1 MDILNGIKNFL
12 SLINDNWTTI
22 LVIVGLALAL
32 WKKIESYSKLSTD
45 KKIEIAKKQISEN
58 ILKLITQAEKD
69 YAEWENAGSIKR
81 SEVISEIYKEY
92 PILAKVVNQEE
103 LVKWIDEQ
111 IDNALPTLRD
121 IIKQNEKDKSEINTK
136 INKIISPLKR
146 GLYKRRNSSLS
157 VYVSKRNESKVVL
170 YFYYEIIKY

>member
-69 YAEWENAGSIKR
+69 YAEWEKAGSIKR

-121 IIKQNEKDKSEINTK
+121 IIKQNESTTNVAK
-136 INKIISPLKR
+136 
-146 GLYKRRNSSLS
+146 
-157 VYVSKRNESKVVL
+157 
-170 YFYYEIIKY
+170 

>member
-1 MDILNGIKNFL
+1 MNVLNGIQNFL
-12 SLINDNWTTI
+12 QIINDNWTTI
-22 LVIVGLALAL
+22 LVIIGLALAL
-32 WKKIESYSKLSTD
+32 LKKIESYSKLSTD

-69 YAEWENAGSIKR
+69 YAEWEKAGSIKR

-111 IDNALPTLRD
+111 IDNALPTLRE
-121 IIKQNEKDKSEINTK
+121 IIKQNEKDKTDTGK
-136 INKIISPLKR
+136 
-146 GLYKRRNSSLS
+146 
-157 VYVSKRNESKVVL
+157 
-170 YFYYEIIKY
+170 

>member
-22 LVIVGLALAL
+22 LVIIGLALAL

-121 IIKQNEKDKSEINTK
+121 IIKQNEKDTLDAGK
-136 INKIISPLKR
+136 
-146 GLYKRRNSSLS
+146 
-157 VYVSKRNESKVVL
+157 
-170 YFYYEIIKY
+170 

>member
-1 MDILNGIKNFL
+1 MYILNGIKNFL

-111 IDNALPTLRD
+111 IDNALPTLRE
-121 IIKQNEKDKSEINTK
+121 IIKQNEKDTLDAGK
-136 INKIISPLKR
+136 
-146 GLYKRRNSSLS
+146 
-157 VYVSKRNESKVVL
+157 
-170 YFYYEIIKY
+170 

>member
-12 SLINDNWTTI
+12 SFINDNWTTI
-22 LVIVGLALAL
+22 LVIIGLALAL
-32 WKKIESYSKLSTD
+32 WKKFKSYSKLSTD

-69 YAEWENAGSIKR
+69 YAEWEKAGSIKR

-121 IIKQNEKDKSEINTK
+121 IIKQNEKDTLDAEK
-136 INKIISPLKR
+136 
-146 GLYKRRNSSLS
+146 
-157 VYVSKRNESKVVL
+157 
-170 YFYYEIIKY
+170 

>member
-22 LVIVGLALAL
+22 LVIIGLALAL
-32 WKKIESYSKLSTD
+32 LKKIESYSKLSTD

-69 YAEWENAGSIKR
+69 YAEWEKAGSIKR

-121 IIKQNEKDKSEINTK
+121 IIKQNEKDKSEIK
-136 INKIISPLKR
+136 Q
-146 GLYKRRNSSLS
+146 
-157 VYVSKRNESKVVL
+157 
-170 YFYYEIIKY
+170 

>member
-69 YAEWENAGSIKR
+69 YAEWEKAGSIKR

-111 IDNALPTLRD
+111 IDNALPTLSE
-121 IIKQNEKDKSEINTK
+121 IIKQNEKDTLNAGK
-136 INKIISPLKR
+136 
-146 GLYKRRNSSLS
+146 
-157 VYVSKRNESKVVL
+157 
-170 YFYYEIIKY
+170 

>member
-12 SLINDNWTTI
+12 TLINDNWTTI
-22 LVIVGLALAL
+22 LVIIGLALAL

-69 YAEWENAGSIKR
+69 YAEWEKAGSIKR

-111 IDNALPTLRD
+111 IDNSLPTLRE
-121 IIKQNEKDKSEINTK
+121 IIKQNEKDKTDTGK
-136 INKIISPLKR
+136 
-146 GLYKRRNSSLS
+146 
-157 VYVSKRNESKVVL
+157 
-170 YFYYEIIKY
+170 

>member
-12 SLINDNWTTI
+12 SFINDNWTTI

-45 KKIEIAKKQISEN
+45 KKIETAKKQISEN

-69 YAEWENAGSIKR
+69 YAEWEKAGSIKR

-92 PILAKVVNQEE
+92 QILAKVVNQEE

-121 IIKQNEKDKSEINTK
+121 IIKENEKDTLDAGK
-136 INKIISPLKR
+136 
-146 GLYKRRNSSLS
+146 
-157 VYVSKRNESKVVL
+157 
-170 YFYYEIIKY
+170 

>member
-32 WKKIESYSKLSTD
+32 WKKIESYSKLSTN

-69 YAEWENAGSIKR
+69 YAEWEKAGSIKR

-121 IIKQNEKDKSEINTK
+121 IIKQNEKDKTDTGK
-136 INKIISPLKR
+136 
-146 GLYKRRNSSLS
+146 
-157 VYVSKRNESKVVL
+157 
-170 YFYYEIIKY
+170 

>member
-22 LVIVGLALAL
+22 LVIVGFALAL
-32 WKKIESYSKLSTD
+32 WKKIESYSKLFTN

-69 YAEWENAGSIKR
+69 YAEWEKAGSIKR

-121 IIKQNEKDKSEINTK
+121 IIKQNEKD
-136 INKIISPLKR
+136 ISDTGK
-146 GLYKRRNSSLS
+146 
-157 VYVSKRNESKVVL
+157 
-170 YFYYEIIKY
+170 

>member
-111 IDNALPTLRD
+111 IDNALPTLRE
-121 IIKQNEKDKSEINTK
+121 IIKQNESTTNVAK
-136 INKIISPLKR
+136 
-146 GLYKRRNSSLS
+146 
-157 VYVSKRNESKVVL
+157 
-170 YFYYEIIKY
+170 

>member
-22 LVIVGLALAL
+22 LVIIGLALAL

-69 YAEWENAGSIKR
+69 YAEWEKAGSIKR

-111 IDNALPTLRD
+111 IDTALPTLRD
-121 IIKQNEKDKSEINTK
+121 IIKQNEKDTSDTGK
-136 INKIISPLKR
+136 
-146 GLYKRRNSSLS
+146 
-157 VYVSKRNESKVVL
+157 
-170 YFYYEIIKY
+170 

>member
-1 MDILNGIKNFL
+1 MYILNGIKNFL

-58 ILKLITQAEKD
+58 ILKLITQSEKD
-69 YAEWENAGSIKR
+69 YAEWEKAGSIKR

-111 IDNALPTLRD
+111 IDNALPTLRE
-121 IIKQNEKDKSEINTK
+121 IIKQNEKDKTDTGK
-136 INKIISPLKR
+136 
-146 GLYKRRNSSLS
+146 
-157 VYVSKRNESKVVL
+157 
-170 YFYYEIIKY
+170 

>member
-32 WKKIESYSKLSTD
+32 WKKIESYSKISTD

-121 IIKQNEKDKSEINTK
+121 IIKENEKDTLDAGK
-136 INKIISPLKR
+136 
-146 GLYKRRNSSLS
+146 
-157 VYVSKRNESKVVL
+157 
-170 YFYYEIIKY
+170 

>member
-121 IIKQNEKDKSEINTK
+121 IIKQNEKDTLNAGK
-136 INKIISPLKR
+136 
-146 GLYKRRNSSLS
+146 
-157 VYVSKRNESKVVL
+157 
-170 YFYYEIIKY
+170 

>member
-58 ILKLITQAEKD
+58 ILKLITQAEKN
-69 YAEWENAGSIKR
+69 YAEWEKAGSIKR

-111 IDNALPTLRD
+111 IDNALPTLRE
-121 IIKQNEKDKSEINTK
+121 IIKQNEKEDVTK
-136 INKIISPLKR
+136 NNVR
-146 GLYKRRNSSLS
+146 
-157 VYVSKRNESKVVL
+157 
-170 YFYYEIIKY
+170 

>member
-22 LVIVGLALAL
+22 LVIIGLALTL
-32 WKKIESYSKLSTD
+32 WKKFESYSKLSTD

-69 YAEWENAGSIKR
+69 YAEWEKAGSIKR

-121 IIKQNEKDKSEINTK
+121 IIKQNEKDTSDTGK
-136 INKIISPLKR
+136 
-146 GLYKRRNSSLS
+146 
-157 VYVSKRNESKVVL
+157 
-170 YFYYEIIKY
+170 

>member
-69 YAEWENAGSIKR
+69 YAEWEKAGSIKR

-92 PILAKVVNQEE
+92 PILSKVVNQEE

-111 IDNALPTLRD
+111 IDNALPTLRE
-121 IIKQNEKDKSEINTK
+121 IIKQNEKDKTDTGK
-136 INKIISPLKR
+136 
-146 GLYKRRNSSLS
+146 
-157 VYVSKRNESKVVL
+157 
-170 YFYYEIIKY
+170 

>member
-69 YAEWENAGSIKR
+69 YAEWEKAGSIKR

-92 PILAKVVNQEE
+92 QILAKVVNQEE

-121 IIKQNEKDKSEINTK
+121 IIKQNEKDTLDAGK
-136 INKIISPLKR
+136 
-146 GLYKRRNSSLS
+146 
-157 VYVSKRNESKVVL
+157 
-170 YFYYEIIKY
+170 

>member
-1 MDILNGIKNFL
+1 MNILNGIKNFL

-22 LVIVGLALAL
+22 LVIIGLALAL

-69 YAEWENAGSIKR
+69 YAEWEKAGRIKR

-121 IIKQNEKDKSEINTK
+121 IIKQNEKDKSDTGK
-136 INKIISPLKR
+136 
-146 GLYKRRNSSLS
+146 
-157 VYVSKRNESKVVL
+157 
-170 YFYYEIIKY
+170 

>member
-69 YAEWENAGSIKR
+69 YAEWEKAGSIKR

-111 IDNALPTLRD
+111 IDNALPTLRE
-121 IIKQNEKDKSEINTK
+121 IIKQNKSTTNVAK
-136 INKIISPLKR
+136 
-146 GLYKRRNSSLS
+146 
-157 VYVSKRNESKVVL
+157 
-170 YFYYEIIKY
+170 

>member
-22 LVIVGLALAL
+22 LVIIGLALAL

-45 KKIEIAKKQISEN
+45 KKIEIAKKQISKN

-69 YAEWENAGSIKR
+69 YVEWENAGSIKR

-92 PILAKVVNQEE
+92 HILAKVINQEE

-121 IIKQNEKDKSEINTK
+121 IIKQNEKDT
-136 INKIISPLKR
+136 LKT
-146 GLYKRRNSSLS
+146 GK
-157 VYVSKRNESKVVL
+157 
-170 YFYYEIIKY
+170 

>member
-1 MDILNGIKNFL
+1 MDILNGIQNFL
-12 SLINDNWTTI
+12 QIINDNWTTI
-22 LVIVGLALAL
+22 LVIIGLALAL

-69 YAEWENAGSIKR
+69 YAEWEKAGSIKR

-92 PILAKVVNQEE
+92 QILAKVVNQEE

-121 IIKQNEKDKSEINTK
+121 IIKENEKDTLDAGK
-136 INKIISPLKR
+136 
-146 GLYKRRNSSLS
+146 
-157 VYVSKRNESKVVL
+157 
-170 YFYYEIIKY
+170 

>member
-1 MDILNGIKNFL
+1 MYILNGIKNFL

-69 YAEWENAGSIKR
+69 YAEWEKAGSIKR

-111 IDNALPTLRD
+111 IDNALPTLRE
-121 IIKQNEKDKSEINTK
+121 IIKQNESTTNVAK
-136 INKIISPLKR
+136 
-146 GLYKRRNSSLS
+146 
-157 VYVSKRNESKVVL
+157 
-170 YFYYEIIKY
+170 

>member
-22 LVIVGLALAL
+22 LVIIGLALAL
-32 WKKIESYSKLSTD
+32 WKKFKSYSKLSTD

-69 YAEWENAGSIKR
+69 YAEWEKAGSIKR

-121 IIKQNEKDKSEINTK
+121 IIKQNEKDT
-136 INKIISPLKR
+136 LDA
-146 GLYKRRNSSLS
+146 GT
-157 VYVSKRNESKVVL
+157 
-170 YFYYEIIKY
+170 

>member
-58 ILKLITQAEKD
+58 ILKLITQAEKE

-111 IDNALPTLRD
+111 IDNALPTLRE
-121 IIKQNEKDKSEINTK
+121 IIKQNEKDKTDTGK
-136 INKIISPLKR
+136 
-146 GLYKRRNSSLS
+146 
-157 VYVSKRNESKVVL
+157 
-170 YFYYEIIKY
+170 

>member
-69 YAEWENAGSIKR
+69 YAEWEKAGSIKR

-92 PILAKVVNQEE
+92 PILAKVVNQDE

-111 IDNALPTLRD
+111 IDNALPILRD
-121 IIKQNEKDKSEINTK
+121 IIKQNEKDTLDAGK
-136 INKIISPLKR
+136 
-146 GLYKRRNSSLS
+146 
-157 VYVSKRNESKVVL
+157 
-170 YFYYEIIKY
+170 

>member
-22 LVIVGLALAL
+22 LVIIGLALAL
-32 WKKIESYSKLSTD
+32 LKKIESYSKLSTD

-69 YAEWENAGSIKR
+69 YAEWEKAGSIKR

-92 PILAKVVNQEE
+92 HILAKVVNQEE

-111 IDNALPTLRD
+111 IDNALPTLRE
-121 IIKQNEKDKSEINTK
+121 IIKQNESTTNVAK
-136 INKIISPLKR
+136 
-146 GLYKRRNSSLS
+146 
-157 VYVSKRNESKVVL
+157 
-170 YFYYEIIKY
+170 

>member
-111 IDNALPTLRD
+111 IDNALPTLRE
-121 IIKQNEKDKSEINTK
+121 IIKQNEKEDSTK
-136 INKIISPLKR
+136 NNVR
-146 GLYKRRNSSLS
+146 
-157 VYVSKRNESKVVL
+157 
-170 YFYYEIIKY
+170 

>member
-22 LVIVGLALAL
+22 LVIVGLVLAL
-32 WKKIESYSKLSTD
+32 WKKIESYSKLSTG

-69 YAEWENAGSIKR
+69 YAEWEKAGSIKR

-121 IIKQNEKDKSEINTK
+121 IIKQNEKDTSDTGK
-136 INKIISPLKR
+136 
-146 GLYKRRNSSLS
+146 
-157 VYVSKRNESKVVL
+157 
-170 YFYYEIIKY
+170 

>member
-69 YAEWENAGSIKR
+69 YAEWEKAGSIKR

-92 PILAKVVNQEE
+92 HILAKVVNQEE

-111 IDNALPTLRD
+111 IDNALPTLRE
-121 IIKQNEKDKSEINTK
+121 IIKQNEKDKTDTGK
-136 INKIISPLKR
+136 
-146 GLYKRRNSSLS
+146 
-157 VYVSKRNESKVVL
+157 
-170 YFYYEIIKY
+170 

>member
-22 LVIVGLALAL
+22 LVIIGLALAL
-32 WKKIESYSKLSTD
+32 WKKIESYSKLSTY

-69 YAEWENAGSIKR
+69 YAEWEKAGSIKR

-111 IDNALPTLRD
+111 IDNALPTLRE
-121 IIKQNEKDKSEINTK
+121 IIKQNESTTNVAK
-136 INKIISPLKR
+136 
-146 GLYKRRNSSLS
+146 
-157 VYVSKRNESKVVL
+157 
-170 YFYYEIIKY
+170 

>member
-22 LVIVGLALAL
+22 LVIIGLALAL

-69 YAEWENAGSIKR
+69 YAEWEKAGSIKR

-121 IIKQNEKDKSEINTK
+121 IIKENEKSDVTGK
-136 INKIISPLKR
+136 
-146 GLYKRRNSSLS
+146 
-157 VYVSKRNESKVVL
+157 
-170 YFYYEIIKY
+170 

>member
-69 YAEWENAGSIKR
+69 YAEWDNAGSINR

-111 IDNALPTLRD
+111 IDNALPTLRE
-121 IIKQNEKDKSEINTK
+121 IIKQNEKDKTDTGK
-136 INKIISPLKR
+136 
-146 GLYKRRNSSLS
+146 
-157 VYVSKRNESKVVL
+157 
-170 YFYYEIIKY
+170 

>member
-22 LVIVGLALAL
+22 LVIIGLALAL

-69 YAEWENAGSIKR
+69 YAEWEKAGSIKR

-121 IIKQNEKDKSEINTK
+121 IIKQNEKDTLDAEK
-136 INKIISPLKR
+136 
-146 GLYKRRNSSLS
+146 
-157 VYVSKRNESKVVL
+157 
-170 YFYYEIIKY
+170 